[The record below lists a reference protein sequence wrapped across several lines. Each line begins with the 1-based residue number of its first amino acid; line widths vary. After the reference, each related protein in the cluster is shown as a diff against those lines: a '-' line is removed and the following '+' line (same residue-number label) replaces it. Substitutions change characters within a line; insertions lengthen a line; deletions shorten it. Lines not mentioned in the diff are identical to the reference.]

1 MKTTKTAT
9 RLYPLVAVLT
19 LLALPGSAAEQAGK
33 SPPAA
38 VSPAPAQTDAVPEKI
53 QFGPVIEVVLGSDLG
68 GKDYLLDL
76 DKGRVLTP
84 AQEMTPNRLW
94 NSGRGL
100 TFQSSARAWVAYL
113 YRLGVEIVNEDHL
126 KGLACYNT
134 AMDPVEG
141 SQWNSLSAI
150 ECARAAERLWRAPR
164 PMNRS
169 TISFESWAKLPHTF
183 IFCTRGGCRGM
194 LQITE
199 IQRDPK
205 RVKIRYKLVRESGR

>member
-1 MKTTKTAT
+1 MKTTKSTP

-19 LLALPGSAAEQAGK
+19 LLALPGSAAEQAGT
-33 SPPAA
+33 SPPAT
-38 VSPAPAQTDAVPEKI
+38 VSPAPAKTDAVPEKF
-53 QFGPVIEVVLGSDLG
+53 QFGPVIEVVLGSDLA

-76 DKGRVLTP
+76 DTGRVLTP

-100 TFQSSARAWVAYL
+100 TFQSSAKAWEAYL
-113 YRLGVEIVNEDHL
+113 CRLGVEIVNEDHL
-126 KGLACYNT
+126 RGLACYDT
-134 AMDPVEG
+134 AMDPVG
-141 SQWNSLSAI
+141 DSQWNSLSAM
-150 ECARAAERLWRAPR
+150 ECARAAERLWQAPH

-169 TISFESWAKLPHTF
+169 TISFKSWAKPPHTF
-183 IFCTRGGCRGM
+183 IFCTRGGCRGI